1 MEKIKSYP
9 NTQLPEFIPT
19 FVQIP
24 WLNTAPLDYNLL
36 KNKP

>member
-9 NTQLPEFIPT
+9 NTQLPYFLPV
-19 FVQIP
+19 FQQIP
-24 WLNTAPLDYNLL
+24 GLNTAPLDYKML